1 MLPVAATTAPGSG
14 VSTWWSHSA
23 GGRLGDGDGV
33 GADERG
39 GHLGNDSKDPLS
51 GDGVADEGH
60 TPVGESGDAS
70 APGSR
75 LADDELDETIGVA
88 GFAVVSRP
96 FVTIALA
103 AHGPIFAR
111 RRSVPHGRVG
121 SPLSIRQNCVMNRLS
136 WSGVCGLAFVTALA
150 GCATSAANTG
160 GSTTSAQTTTSTA
173 TTTSST
179 LPASAVSIVTAPVKV
194 ARTPDGSVGYREVG
208 AGPPLVLIMGYSGSM
223 DAWEPSF
230 LDALGR
236 AHRVVIFDNAGIG
249 RTSALPTPLTITA
262 MANQTAA
269 LIETL
274 HLTRP
279 DVLGWSMGGMIAQ
292 ALAVLHPSL
301 VRRLVLCA
309 TLPGNGKAT
318 FPSAA
323 ASAALEDPAK
333 SKGGVLGLLF
343 PADHAVAA
351 AVYTKQILEF
361 PHFYLAPSVVT
372 TAQLGAL
379 GSWLVGKEAAGKHI
393 DRIAVPTLV
402 ADGLKDE
409 LVPTAND
416 RELAHV
422 IKSSSLA
429 LYPDSGHGFLFQYEG
444 RFLLRLEAF
453 LGD

>member
-1 MLPVAATTAPGSG
+1 MVSRRWAAGGLVAMGAAAVLSACGSSPAGGAKRQAGPPSVVTAA
-14 VSTWWSHSA
+14 VSTVQTK
-23 GGRLGDGDGV
+23 LG
-33 GADERG
+33 
-39 GHLGNDSKDPLS
+39 
-51 GDGVADEGH
+51 
-60 TPVGESGDAS
+60 
-70 APGSR
+70 
-75 LADDELDETIGVA
+75 
-88 GFAVVSRP
+88 
-96 FVTIALA
+96 
-103 AHGPIFAR
+103 
-111 RRSVPHGRVG
+111 
-121 SPLSIRQNCVMNRLS
+121 M
-136 WSGVCGLAFVTALA
+136 
-150 GCATSAANTG
+150 
-160 GSTTSAQTTTSTA
+160 
-173 TTTSST
+173 
-179 LPASAVSIVTAPVKV
+179 
-194 ARTPDGSVGYREVG
+194 VGYRELG
-208 AGPPLVLIMGYSGSM
+208 SGPPLVLIMGYAGTM
-223 DAWEPSF
+223 EIWDPRF
-230 LDALGR
+230 VDALAR
-236 AHRVVIFDNAGIG
+236 RYTVVTFDNAGIG
-249 RTSALPTPLTITA
+249 YTQALPSPLTIDAMARQTSALIE
-262 MANQTAA
+262 A
-269 LIETL
+269 LGL
-274 HLTRP
+274 RRP
-279 DVLGWSMGGMIAQ
+279 YVLGWSMGGMIAQ